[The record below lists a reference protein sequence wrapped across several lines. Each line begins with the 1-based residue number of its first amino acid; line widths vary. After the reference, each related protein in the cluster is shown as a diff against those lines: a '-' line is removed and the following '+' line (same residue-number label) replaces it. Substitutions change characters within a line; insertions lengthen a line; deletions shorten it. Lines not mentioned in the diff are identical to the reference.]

1 MSMSTPALS
10 AGTPAALPAEDKPF
24 VPPRLRW
31 LRKHPTL
38 FIGAL
43 LLPCAR
49 FHSRVLIQSSG
60 ATSGPAAGSSSAVC

>member
-1 MSMSTPALS
+1 MSTPVLS

-43 LLPCAR
+43 LLLAMVALAIAAPWA
-49 FHSRVLIQSSG
+49 
-60 ATSGPAAGSSSAVC
+60 ATHDPQDI